1 MTEEDRRTVIAARLP
16 VHEWTDR
23 PLLITAVDATDGP
36 FVLFD
41 REASVPFVD
50 AALVT
55 VGSRGFMDGGMRS
68 GAEADLAAGFDSIVI
83 VAPLARA
90 GSIPGPR
97 FKPPRCAP
105 RGARVVLVT
114 PDADSVAAIG
124 SSVLDP
130 RGGHRRHTPAAAGGL
145 GGCRDLS
152 ILVIGAGVR
161 YRSQHGARRRSR
173 SPMAVAGY

>member
-50 AALVT
+50 AVAAQLRRSAGAALVT

-68 GAEADLAAGFDSIVI
+68 GAEAGVDPGASLQAAALRAQGC
-83 VAPLARA
+83 PGRA
-90 GSIPGPR
+90 G
-97 FKPPRCAP
+97 
-105 RGARVVLVT
+105 
-114 PDADSVAAIG
+114 DSG
-124 SSVLDP
+124 
-130 RGGHRRHTPAAAGGL
+130 R
-145 GGCRDLS
+145 
-152 ILVIGAGVR
+152 
-161 YRSQHGARRRSR
+161 
-173 SPMAVAGY
+173 

>member
-50 AALVT
+50 AVAAQLRRSAGAALVT

-97 FKPPRCAP
+97 FQ
-105 RGARVVLVT
+105 
-114 PDADSVAAIG
+114 
-124 SSVLDP
+124 
-130 RGGHRRHTPAAAGGL
+130 AAAL
-145 GGCRDLS
+145 RAQGCPGR
-152 ILVIGAGVR
+152 AGDSGR
-161 YRSQHGARRRSR
+161 
-173 SPMAVAGY
+173 